1 MSLALHPAVVRAAE
15 APWRRA
21 RSSPASTSS
30 AASPRLT
37 RGLSHSARAAA
48 RDAVVVT
55 ASGGG
60 GGGAKAAYAE
70 SEMELT
76 PPASREDSF
85 AQAQEAIAAV
95 LAARAKK
102 SSKQRKSTGRA
113 VAQLRVAVELPL
125 ASESP
130 AAVAA
135 MVRGACGAG
144 GGAVGTAVFGDAA
157 CAAAMAAGGGGME
170 AVSLEDALAGRV
182 AFHYHRRTVVT

>member
-55 ASGGG
+55 ASGG

-170 AVSLEDALAGRV
+170 AVSLEDALAGRI
-182 AFHYHRRTVVT
+182 AFHNHRRTVVT